1 MALFLSTYVNKIDKK
16 GRVSVPARFRAV
28 LAEQNAG
35 SPSFNGVV
43 AFLSLSSPAIDA
55 CGMDFM
61 ESLVRGLDSF
71 NPYSDEH
78 DDFADAL
85 MPLSYELLFDG
96 DGRITLPPELLEE
109 AGITDK
115 AAFVG
120 RGDRFQIWEPEAFRK
135 RQAEALANARKNRA
149 AMRRVRPDEGS
160 SS

>member
-35 SPSFNGVV
+35 TPSFNGVV
-43 AFLSLSSPAIDA
+43 AFLSLSSPAIEG

-61 ESLVRGLDSF
+61 ESLNRGLDAF
-71 NPYSDEH
+71 NPFSDEH

-85 MPLSYELLFDG
+85 MPLSYELSFDG
-96 DGRITLPPELLEE
+96 DGRIMLPADLMRE
-109 AGITDK
+109 ANLTDS

-120 RGDRFQIWEPEAFRK
+120 RGERFQIWEPEAFRK
-135 RQAEALANARKNRA
+135 RQAEALERARQNRA
-149 AMRRVRPDEGS
+149 AMRRIRTDEGS
-160 SS
+160 RS